1 MRFDIDNR
9 FDEFESFDSDEIYES
24 AMLGNTATQRAW
36 DNETVGKVAAQ
47 VPQSRQQH
55 IGLPPPA
62 PTDGIVAAK
71 YPRFPGSFGSY
82 HPVPPAPTPTDTP
95 GPPSTLAHPNI
106 WTASLTSQLKSLLQP
121 TPPASSPPTPLNDQ
135 MASTTTDATTFTTTP
150 NLLLNPTFYH
160 PMNSRTPH
168 RPITQPETHALLLK
182 GFSPNY
188 RGDPNLTRN
197 QSAAIPTDANC
208 SLFLVGLAPNLTT
221 HELLAGIRSVGR
233 VYATHI
239 NPPDPGRGHVL
250 SAAKVVFFERG
261 SAGSFFFSFYP
272 PSVTWLVVNT

>member
-1 MRFDIDNR
+1 MRLDIDNR
-9 FDEFESFDSDEIYES
+9 SDELEWTDPDEIYEP
-24 AMLGNTATQRAW
+24 AMLGHPATQRAW
-36 DNETVGKVAAQ
+36 DNETAGKMAAQ
-47 VPQSRQQH
+47 TPQPRQQQ

-62 PTDGIVAAK
+62 PTDRIVATR

-82 HPVPPAPTPTDTP
+82 LPVVPPAPTPTDTP
-95 GPPSTLAHPNI
+95 GPSSALAHPNI
-106 WTASLTSQLKSLLQP
+106 WTASLTSQLKSLLQH
-121 TPPASSPPTPLNDQ
+121 TPPASSPPTPFNGQ
-135 MASTTTDATTFTTTP
+135 TATISTGVTTFTTTP

-221 HELLAGIRSVGR
+221 HELLAGIRGVGR

-261 SAGSFFFSFYP
+261 SAGSFCLFFLILP
-272 PSVTWLVVNT
+272 HLHGW